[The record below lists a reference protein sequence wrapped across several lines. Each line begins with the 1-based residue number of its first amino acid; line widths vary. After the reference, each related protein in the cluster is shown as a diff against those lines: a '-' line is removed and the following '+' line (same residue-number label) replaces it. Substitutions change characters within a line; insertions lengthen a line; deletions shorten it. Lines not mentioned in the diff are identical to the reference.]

1 MDQTHPR
8 PPVRRRRIALLL
20 ALLLVLVLA
29 GAAFAIMWRP
39 AIAPQGGTPRFD
51 TALIEK
57 GARLAALGNCAG
69 CHTADPARPYAGGLG
84 LATPFGTVHST
95 NITPDA
101 RTGIGA
107 WSEAAFTRA
116 LREGVSRD
124 GHLLYPAFPY
134 DHYTRLAQDDVR
146 ALHAYF
152 MTRAPLQAPAM
163 ENAMTFPLGFRPLV
177 GFWNLLYLDRA
188 PWRPDPA
195 RPPAWNRGAY
205 VADALAHCSACHSP
219 RTRLGGEDRRRFLD
233 GGEAEGWYVP
243 ALNDKSP
250 SPLPWTRAQLAA
262 YLRTGIAEDHAAA
275 GGPMQ
280 GVVQALA
287 KADPADVEAL
297 ATWLHASLAEAPQAA
312 KGTAA
317 RSGGLPVPAADAPS
331 RLRTGYAVYAGAC
344 ARCHEAG
351 RAPTSGGAL
360 PLQKAVALYD
370 PDPRSLVR
378 IVREG
383 IHPPDGEPGRWMPG
397 FAGILDEGQTTA
409 LAAYLRHA
417 AGLAPW
423 DNLEQHVK
431 KASQP

>member
-1 MDQTHPR
+1 MDPTRPR
-8 PPVRRRRIALLL
+8 PPVRRRIALLL
-20 ALLLVLVLA
+20 ALLLLLVLA

-39 AIAPQGGTPRFD
+39 AIAPQAATPRFD
-51 TALIEK
+51 AALIEK

-95 NITPDA
+95 NITPHA

-134 DHYTRLAQDDVR
+134 DHYTRLAQDDLR
-146 ALHAYF
+146 ALYAYF
-152 MTRAPLQAPAM
+152 MTRPPLQAPAL

-243 ALNDKSP
+243 ALNGKSP

-317 RSGGLPVPAADAPS
+317 RSGGLPVPAAGAPP
-331 RLRTGYAVYAGAC
+331 RLRAGYAVYAGAC

-417 AGLAPW
+417 AGQAPW